1 MVEEVRVEK
10 EGEIPLVPYNEESI
24 ERVISN
30 LVTNAIKYA
39 PQNSSINIK
48 AKMSEKMAESVEI
61 TVTDSGMGISKEH
74 QKKIFDRFYRVENDT
89 HTIKGTG
96 LGLHLVKVT
105 IEKHHSGKV
114 FVESELNKGSTFG
127 FCLPLH
133 PVEADLAN
141 ELKHKTNV

>member
-1 MVEEVRVEK
+1 
-10 EGEIPLVPYNEESI
+10 
-24 ERVISN
+24 
-30 LVTNAIKYA
+30 
-39 PQNSSINIK
+39 
-48 AKMSEKMAESVEI
+48 MSEKMAESVEI

-74 QKKIFDRFYRVENDT
+74 QKKIFDFFYRVENDT